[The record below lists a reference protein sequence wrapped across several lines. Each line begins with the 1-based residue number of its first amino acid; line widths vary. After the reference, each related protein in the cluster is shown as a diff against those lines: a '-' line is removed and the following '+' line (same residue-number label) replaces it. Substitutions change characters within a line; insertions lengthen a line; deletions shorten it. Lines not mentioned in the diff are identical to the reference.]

1 MSWLAFV
8 LCLIAMAGAIKQI
21 RDNRRRGIG
30 VDWAKTLVSVIGV
43 ILVTASAIGV
53 LVGAMA
59 LRAATAAVIAFFAVF
74 AVGMIA
80 LVVAVNRRWPRAK
93 AP

>member
-1 MSWLAFV
+1 MSWLVLV

-21 RDNRRRGIG
+21 RDDRRRGIG
-30 VDWAKTLVSVIGV
+30 VDRAKTLVSVVGV
-43 ILVTASAIGV
+43 ILVTTLAIGV
-53 LVGAMA
+53 LVGALA
-59 LRAATAAVIAFFAVF
+59 LGATTTAVMAFFAVF